1 MAQGILGQADLSAVT
16 NTTVYT
22 TPADK
27 KSKFTVSF
35 CNRGS
40 SATTVRLALTL
51 STGAPFN
58 YDYLEYNAVLPVGGV
73 LERTD
78 IICDQG
84 RKVVAYSD
92 NANVT
97 VMIYGEEGII

>member
-1 MAQGILGQADLSAVT
+1 MATGILGQADLLAAT

-35 CNRGS
+35 CNRGTS
-40 SATTVRLALTL
+40 STTIRLALTL
-51 STGAPFN
+51 SPTAPFN
-58 YDYLEYNAVLPVGGV
+58 YDYLEYGASLAAGGV
-73 LERTD
+73 IERTE

-84 RKVVAYSD
+84 RSVVAYSD
-92 NANVT
+92 NASVT
-97 VMIYGEEGII
+97 VMVYGEEGII